1 MLVLMNLRSR
11 LVILKFASWW
21 NYSPM
26 FVFSNFIFT
35 CMQNDILKKEIEA
48 QNKQKD
54 NLVGRANEAEEKI
67 QELNLKL
74 ENVCWSI
81 VICFCITYSIVE

>member
-1 MLVLMNLRSR
+1 
-11 LVILKFASWW
+11 
-21 NYSPM
+21 
-26 FVFSNFIFT
+26 
-35 CMQNDILKKEIEA
+35 MQNDILKKEIEA

-81 VICFCITYSIVE
+81 VICFCITYSIVEWCWILLLLTIGIITY